1 MSHPEQAA
9 REVTMSNLSTYE
21 ISDLPNCLLTKQKR
35 HLFNNGRGAPVFLF
49 SSVLDAFFFF
59 FFLLLPLFLSL
70 TQLPSRMAKVAH

>member
-59 FFLLLPLFLSL
+59 FFFVVATFFVLNSTSLSDG
-70 TQLPSRMAKVAH
+70 